1 MTLVALQPARESPA
15 TGPRFAVEGRDFPSN
30 RGALCR
36 KGFSAGELL
45 AAPDRLT
52 TPLLRRRKGENLEP
66 CSWQEAIELIG
77 ARIEA
82 LASEHGADS
91 VGTFGGGG
99 LTNETAY
106 ALGKFTRV
114 VLGSRNIDYNGRFC
128 MASAATALTKA
139 FGIDRGLPFP
149 LSDLAETE
157 LLLLVGA
164 NPAETMPPLMQHIDL
179 MKSRGGRLIVIDPR
193 RTPTAQAATLHLQPV
208 PGTDVALANGLLHL
222 LVKNGAVDHAFIEL
236 RTAEFGEVRRV
247 VQQYWP
253 DRVER
258 ITGVPVAQLE
268 RAALWLAEAKTA
280 IGLTARGVEQST
292 HGVDGVLAFV
302 NLLLALGQVGKP
314 SAGFGCLTGQGNGQ
328 GGREHGQ
335 KADQLP
341 GYRKL
346 TDTEHRAAVARVWG
360 VSPES
365 LPGPGVPATELID
378 GIGLPGGVSGLLVFG
393 SNLVVSAPRA
403 VHAEEQLRRLEL
415 LVVCDAFLSDTA
427 RLADVVLPVCHFAE
441 HEGTLTNLEGRL
453 LWRQKVVEPPPG
465 VLTDLQVL
473 ELLAIRLGQGGH
485 VTSDARRV
493 FEELGRASAGGL
505 ADYAGFDYQRLA
517 AGEELFWPCPSPEH
531 PGTPRLFSDG
541 FPTPSGRAR
550 FHPVEF
556 QESSERVDERF
567 PYFLTTGRL
576 LVHYQTATQTSR
588 VPSLLEAEPKSF
600 VSLHPSLAATLG
612 LRDGDL
618 CRVRSRHGEVLLE
631 VRTSTDLRLDTVF
644 VPFHF
649 GGKQRAN
656 VLTSGLVDPGSKIP
670 EFKLTAVSLEP
681 VFAQANLGSDGER
694 LRRMDS

>member
-1 MTLVALQPARESPA
+1 MLS
-15 TGPRFAVEGRDFPSN
+15 VEGRDFPSN

-52 TPLLRRRKGENLEP
+52 TPLLRRTKGEALQP
-66 CSWQEAIELIG
+66 ASWQEAIELIG

-82 LASEHGADS
+82 LTLEHGADS

-149 LSDLAETE
+149 LADLGETE

-164 NPAETMPPLMQHIDL
+164 NPAETMPPLMQYVDL
-179 MKSRGGRLIVIDPR
+179 MKSRGGRLIVVDPR
-193 RTPTAQAATLHLQPV
+193 RTPTAEAASLHLQPV
-208 PGTDVALANGLLHL
+208 PGTDVALANGILHL
-222 LVKNGAVDHAFIEL
+222 LLKSGAIDGDFIAA
-236 RTAEFGEVRRV
+236 RTSNFEAVRRL

-258 ITGVPVAQLE
+258 ITGVPAAEIE
-268 RAALWLAEAKTA
+268 RAAAWLGEAKTV
-280 IGLTARGVEQST
+280 IGLTARGVEQMS
-292 HGVDGVLAFV
+292 HGTDGVLSFV
-302 NLLLALGQVGKP
+302 NLLLALGQVGKAH
-314 SAGFGCLTGQGNGQ
+314 AGFGCLTGQGNGQ

-346 TDTEHRAAVARVWG
+346 GDPDDRAAVAAVWG
-360 VSPES
+360 VTPES
-365 LPGPGVPATELID
+365 LPGPGPAAMELLE
-378 GIGLPGGVSGLLVFG
+378 GIGLPGGLLGLLVVG

-403 VHAEEQLRRLEL
+403 ARVTEQLRRLEL

-441 HEGTLTNLEGRL
+441 HEGTMTNLEGRL
-453 LWRQKVVEPPPG
+453 LWRQKAVEPPPG

-473 ELLAIRLGQGGH
+473 ELLAIRLGKGAH
-485 VTSDARRV
+485 ITSDARHT
-493 FEELGRASAGGL
+493 FAELGRASSGGL
-505 ADYAGFDYQRLA
+505 ADYVGFDYERLG
-517 AGEELFWPCPSPEH
+517 AGEELFWPCPSPGH
-531 PGTPRLFSDG
+531 PGTPRLFVDG
-541 FPTPSGRAR
+541 FPTPDGRAR
-550 FHPVEF
+550 FHPVDF
-556 QESSERVDERF
+556 TPSSERVDERY

-576 LVHYQTATQTSR
+576 LAHYQTATQTSR
-588 VPSLLEAEPKSF
+588 IQGLMAAEPESF
-600 VSLHPSLAATLG
+600 VSMHPSLAGTLG

-618 CRVRSRHGEVLLE
+618 CRVRSRHGEVLLK
-631 VRTSTDLRLDTVF
+631 VRTTTTLRLDTVF

-649 GGKQRAN
+649 GGAQRAN
-656 VLTSGLVDPGSKIP
+656 LLTSGLVDPVSKIP
-670 EFKLTAVSLEP
+670 EFKLTAVQIEP
-681 VFAQANLGSDGER
+681 VRPSVGAGSSDGPA
-694 LRRMDS
+694 RRMDS